1 MADFDKF
8 YTKKEVAK
16 KCYNKLN
23 SLFNLN
29 DSIYLEPSAGNGAF
43 LDYLPKYEAYDLV
56 PENDR
61 IIKQDFLNLIPARSD
76 YITIGNPPFGKRSK
90 LAVEFFNK
98 ASLFSDIIAF
108 ILPISFMKFSVQKQL
123 NKDFKLINTEKL
135 PEFSFLDKGND
146 FDVNC
151 IFQIYVKTNSKFDI
165 YKDLRL
171 KKSPS
176 ICCEDFE
183 IWQYNA
189 TKQSLNVINE
199 DWDIAVY
206 RQSYH
211 DYNHIFYQSDKE
223 YLFKCM
229 NGVLTGKKQQFF
241 FVKFLTEESKNI
253 ILKMDFNKLAAR
265 NISTPG
271 FGKADFVSF
280 YINSTRKIP
289 P

>member
-16 KCYNKLN
+16 KCYDKLN

-135 PEFSFLDKGND
+135 QEFSFLDKGND

-176 ICCEDFE
+176 
-183 IWQYNA
+183 
-189 TKQSLNVINE
+189 
-199 DWDIAVY
+199 
-206 RQSYH
+206 
-211 DYNHIFYQSDKE
+211 
-223 YLFKCM
+223 
-229 NGVLTGKKQQFF
+229 
-241 FVKFLTEESKNI
+241 
-253 ILKMDFNKLAAR
+253 
-265 NISTPG
+265 
-271 FGKADFVSF
+271 
-280 YINSTRKIP
+280 KIGRAHV
-289 P
+289 